1 MRLRFGPEAVKLTAG
16 LVLVTVALCGAD
28 STGHSAALS
37 ENPARRNVLTN
48 QGVVLLAQAGYTES
62 FVIDMIHH
70 KQTNFD
76 VSAEG
81 LAWLA
86 RNGLSERVVR
96 AMVAN
101 ARKEENTAVLPATV
115 QLGAPAGGITP
126 SAIPGGLTPGYMPD
140 WAIARKTV
148 TTKPAAEASVQVAV
162 PVAFPNPAPTRL
174 SWHVRDWQP
183 EHWYVLPRMP

>member
-1 MRLRFGPEAVKLTAG
+1 MRVRSCLQVL
-16 LVLVTVALCGAD
+16 LVLVAVSGHAADGVAMSD
-28 STGHSAALS
+28 
-37 ENPARRNVLTN
+37 NPARRNVLTN

-101 ARKEENTAVLPATV
+101 ARKAEDTAILPATV
-115 QLGAPAGGITP
+115 QLAPAATP
-126 SAIPGGLTPGYMPD
+126 APAATGFPGSPTPGYVPD
-140 WAIARKTV
+140 WALARKTV
-148 TTKPAAEASVQVAV
+148 TTKSLPEASVQVAV
-162 PVAFPNPAPTRL
+162 PVAFPNPAPSRL
-174 SWHVRDWQP
+174 GWYVRDWYP
-183 EHWYVLPRMP
+183 EHWYTLPRVQ

>member
-1 MRLRFGPEAVKLTAG
+1 MRVRLRLAS
-16 LVLVTVALCGAD
+16 ALILAAIAAYAAD
-28 STGHSAALS
+28 SVAQSD
-37 ENPARRNVLTN
+37 NPARRNVLTN

-62 FVIDMIHH
+62 FVIDLIHH

-101 ARKEENTAVLPATV
+101 ARKEESTAVLPATV
-115 QLGAPAGGITP
+115 QLAPA
-126 SAIPGGLTPGYMPD
+126 PGPAMTVPPASGSPTPGYVPD
-140 WAIARKTV
+140 WALGRKTV
-148 TTKPAAEASVQVAV
+148 TTKALPEASVQVAV
-162 PVAFPNPAPTRL
+162 PVAFPSPTPSRL
-174 SWHVRDWQP
+174 GWYVRDWYP
-183 EHWYVLPRMP
+183 EHWYMLPRFP